1 MQPPPQIS
9 TPQVLARIREV
20 VNDMVTPSW
29 LQSVPH
35 KFGDKSSGTLKA
47 DEWRTMTTVYL
58 PIALISL
65 WGKGTIHGSSSDAI
79 YLRAVLHHTMDLV
92 CAVSIACLRTMTLDR
107 MNAYLGYLKSW
118 ISGMKELHPSG
129 KHTIN
134 GHMAFHIYDF
144 LLLFGPAR
152 SWWCFPFERLIGHLQ
167 RLNHNHK
174 HGQLEAS
181 MAMSFLQGARLR
193 QWIDRPDCPE
203 LLKECKILYDRAFGD
218 GVGESDSP
226 ADSAY
231 MSTPAILR
239 RFVKSHR
246 VAFRARYSV
255 NQIIYNR
262 SSTHVGNSLVMF
274 YPKGDKSQEPV
285 PGCIE
290 HIMFEPNGEVTFTI
304 RRQLPA
310 LPGFVDPYIEWPH
323 FPARVYSTSLSP
335 QLEGVDPEWIVSQYA
350 RWAFDKDHAVVL
362 NLSRVCAFTGLWC
375 RNSKL
380 HHAGINYFSL
390 LCDILIS

>member
-304 RRQLPA
+304 
-310 LPGFVDPYIEWPH
+310 
-323 FPARVYSTSLSP
+323 
-335 QLEGVDPEWIVSQYA
+335 
-350 RWAFDKDHAVVL
+350 
-362 NLSRVCAFTGLWC
+362 
-375 RNSKL
+375 
-380 HHAGINYFSL
+380 
-390 LCDILIS
+390 